1 MPKLKKNYT
10 PEDVLKIREQ
20 ARLRA
25 KKFYDANKEKIS
37 LQKKEKWAAI
47 MSVAPAKKSNII
59 KTQIIEPEILPI
71 DEPFVFVEEEK
82 IDEPAIK
89 MKVKNGKLSIPINQ
103 ADAIE
108 KINAL
113 DATSG
118 TKTKY
123 INDLKT
129 LLNIT
134 KCEDIRECLKQSKKI
149 ISEIEN
155 AKQKRDPTLSYG
167 INTKKSLYQTI
178 LFLITNL
185 KIDLKESTIERY
197 KSKFE
202 EYKILSRDKT
212 AENKVSNDDS
222 VMDYKEYVKKILQKF
237 GVKSKQYLV
246 ARLYD
251 ELTCRDNYGNLEI
264 IENLKEVKPNK
275 NYIVVPRKRITLVLQ
290 EFKTDTAFPAVYHKV
305 SDSLDTLIRSYLSEN
320 ELSYGD
326 TLLGKSL
333 LSSFVGEM
341 NRAIGIENGSIN
353 YIRHSKITTEL
364 SSSKL
369 SPAER
374 IALAKKSQHSVI
386 TQLSYVRKLKDV

>member
-47 MSVAPAKKSNII
+47 MAVAPAKKSNII

-82 IDEPAIK
+82 EPTIK

-103 ADAIE
+103 EDAIE

-134 KCEDIRECLKQSKKI
+134 GCDDLRQCLKQSKKI

-290 EFKTDTAFPAVYHKV
+290 EFKTDTAYPAVYHKV

-320 ELSYGD
+320 GLSYGD